1 MQNINNADYEEIRRV
16 VQMYVDGCAQ
26 GSGERMKPAF
36 AESATI
42 NGAPIQVLFDDVT
55 KTGPTNSVGRIDVL
69 EVIGN
74 IAVARVILTGYH
86 GSDYVDYHTLLKTES
101 GWNIMAKVFTEA

>member
-1 MQNINNADYEEIRRV
+1 MRYINNEDYEEICRV

-26 GSGERMKPAF
+26 GSGELMKPAF

-55 KTGPTNSVGRIDVL
+55 KAGPTDSTDHIDVL

-74 IAVARVILTGYH
+74 IAVVRVILTDYH
-86 GSDYVDYHTLLKTES
+86 GSTYIDYHTLLKGEG
-101 GWNIMAKVFTEA
+101 GWKIMAKVFTEA

>member
-1 MQNINNADYEEIRRV
+1 MRYINNADYEEIRRV

-26 GSGERMKPAF
+26 GDGDLMKPAF

-42 NGAPIQVLFDDVT
+42 NEVPIQTLFDDVT
-55 KTGPTNSVGRIDVL
+55 EAGPTDSVGRIDVL

-74 IAVARVILTGYH
+74 IAVVRVILTSYH
-86 GSDYVDYHTLLKTES
+86 GGDYVDYHTLLKGED
-101 GWNIMAKVFTEA
+101 GWKIMAKVFTEA